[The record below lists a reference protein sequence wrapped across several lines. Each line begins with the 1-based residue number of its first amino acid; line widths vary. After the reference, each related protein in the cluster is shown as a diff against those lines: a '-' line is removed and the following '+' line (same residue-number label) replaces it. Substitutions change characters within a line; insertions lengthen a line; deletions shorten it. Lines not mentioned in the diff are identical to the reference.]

1 MNVWR
6 RHGARL
12 AAVLGLV
19 LLLNACGGGGWQP
32 GHMPAS
38 LPGSPAVHG

>member
-19 LLLNACGGGGWQP
+19 LLLNACGGGVAARAYASQP
-32 GHMPAS
+32 AR
-38 LPGSPAVHG
+38 